1 MNKMDQ
7 LGGAVW
13 TLLGIGLCLGSLKLK
28 IGGFHNP
35 GAGFIPFLVGL
46 ILISLGVVLVISN
59 STMRGEPQD
68 QKAPNI
74 RKRNYFRPFM
84 TVILFMIYILTS
96 EVLGFLLA
104 TFFFLFSLFEITAPR
119 KWLMSLLISFVATI
133 SGYLIFSFWLGCPLP
148 KGLWGF

>member
-7 LGGAVW
+7 IGGAVW
-13 TLLGIGLCLGSLKLK
+13 TLLGIGFCLGSFKLK

-35 GAGFIPFLVGL
+35 GAGFIPFLAGL
-46 ILISLGVVLVISN
+46 LLISLGIILAISN
-59 STMRGEPQD
+59 ATKKREPQNRN
-68 QKAPNI
+68 ASHAS
-74 RKRNYFRPFM
+74 KRNYFLPFM
-84 TVILFMIYILTS
+84 VGILFIAYILVS
-96 EVLGFLLA
+96 GVLGFLPA

-119 KWLMSLLISFVATI
+119 EWLMSLLISLSATI